1 MAWDQNIEALLG
13 VGCRLSDHRRGQEL
27 DRDALLT
34 RSAKRAAW
42 LLEQRC
48 ARGDRIVIAA
58 RDPLQIVVD
67 LFACWQAGL
76 VAVLVNPAIV
86 AGERQ
91 RVTQATNAK
100 LWVDEQTAESETTE
114 IALEPLHLN
123 EPALILMTS
132 GTTGVPKGV
141 TLTLEAL
148 LARVG
153 SNRAH
158 IGDAALV
165 RTLAVLPVFF
175 GHGLIGTILTPL
187 AAGGHVTLWPSPTLG
202 ELARLGTVMDET
214 KTTFLSGVPSFWRMA
229 ERLSPPPKTPPT
241 QVHVGSEALSLELWQ
256 GIADWAGTHNVLNMY
271 GLTET
276 ANWVGGARLD
286 QTDGSTGFVGKPWL
300 GDIAVLDDVGSVQ
313 SLGTGEV
320 LLRSDAVMTGIW
332 DDPPASKAAF
342 HDGWLRTGD
351 IGQLDARGL
360 TLKGRLKS
368 QINRAGVK
376 ILAEEVEQMLERHP
390 DVAEAAGYSL
400 PDQVSGEAVGAAV
413 VLQPGAMIT
422 PESLRDWCRDEVR
435 AEAVPT
441 RIAILDALVR
451 NDRGK
456 LMRNATRDLV
466 TGSG

>member
-1 MAWDQNIEALLG
+1 
-13 VGCRLSDHRRGQEL
+13 
-27 DRDALLT
+27 
-34 RSAKRAAW
+34 
-42 LLEQRC
+42 
-48 ARGDRIVIAA
+48 
-58 RDPLQIVVD
+58 
-67 LFACWQAGL
+67 
-76 VAVLVNPAIV
+76 
-86 AGERQ
+86 
-91 RVTQATNAK
+91 
-100 LWVDEQTAESETTE
+100 
-114 IALEPLHLN
+114 
-123 EPALILMTS
+123 
-132 GTTGVPKGV
+132 
-141 TLTLEAL
+141 
-148 LARVG
+148 
-153 SNRAH
+153 
-158 IGDAALV
+158 
-165 RTLAVLPVFF
+165 
-175 GHGLIGTILTPL
+175 
-187 AAGGHVTLWPSPTLG
+187 
-202 ELARLGTVMDET
+202 MDET